1 MCNDIYFKIPK
12 RGRHF
17 SCILCIFIYICCI
30 FNLDSVFIGG
40 NAQNYCQDVD
50 QTACGVFK
58 TADPKMCDNPCLADL
73 CKDTCGFCRKII
85 NTSSD

>member
-1 MCNDIYFKIPK
+1 MFL
-12 RGRHF
+12 G
-17 SCILCIFIYICCI
+17 
-30 FNLDSVFIGG
+30 V
-40 NAQNYCQDVD
+40 NAQNYCKDVD
-50 QTACGVFK
+50 PTACGVFK